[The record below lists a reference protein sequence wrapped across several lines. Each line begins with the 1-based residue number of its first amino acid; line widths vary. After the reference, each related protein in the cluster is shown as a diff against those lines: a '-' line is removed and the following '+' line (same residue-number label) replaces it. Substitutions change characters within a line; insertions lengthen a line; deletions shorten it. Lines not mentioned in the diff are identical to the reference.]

1 MARTT
6 IDHLPPQ
13 VARLLDGADLQE
25 RVGLTFLLSTTD
37 ESGWP
42 HMAMLSVGE
51 LVAIDSLTLRAAL
64 WLQSSTSTNLT
75 RTERGLLSFV
85 AEHKAYSV
93 RITAV
98 RGPDLEL
105 GEHGQLAQFT
115 LQVQQVVEDAA
126 DYAELVSGVTFR
138 LLQPEQVIPR
148 WERTVA
154 ALRAR
159 TPPS

>member
-1 MARTT
+1 MARS
-6 IDHLPPQ
+6 IGDRLPQ
-13 VARLLDGADLQE
+13 QAAQLLNGSDLQD
-25 RVGLTFLLSTTD
+25 RVGLTFLLLTTD

-42 HMAMLSVGE
+42 HVAMLSVGE
-51 LVAIDSLTLRAAL
+51 LVAIDPRTLRAAL
-64 WLQSSTSTNLT
+64 WLHSSTSTNLT
-75 RTERGLLSFV
+75 RTEQGLLSLV
-85 AEHKAYSV
+85 ADGRAYSV
-93 RITAV
+93 RVTAI

-105 GEHGQLAQFT
+105 GQHGQLAQFT
-115 LQVQQVVEDAA
+115 LEVQQVVEDAA

-138 LLQPEQVIPR
+138 LLQPEAVIPR